1 MTIPHRDKQAAK
13 AEETR
18 ARVLDAAARI
28 ARERGA
34 RHVTIDA
41 VTAASG
47 LSKGGVLYHFP
58 SKNALL
64 AALIEREVS
73 ALRARCDAHRAA
85 ARGTPNP
92 TLQGFLSA
100 LEEMMEKGDRLPM
113 AILAASAEDPALL
126 DPVREEFSALWTRIA
141 AETAAP
147 ERTFAIW
154 SAIEGL
160 RLFDM
165 FAVAPE
171 GQAQIRA
178 AIPELRRMIE
188 ALPGKEMV
196 DDL

>member
-1 MTIPHRDKQAAK
+1 MTIPHRNKQAAQ
-13 AEETR
+13 AGETR
-18 ARVLDAAARI
+18 ARILDAAARI

-58 SKNALL
+58 SKAALL
-64 AALIEREVS
+64 AALIAREVE
-73 ALRARCDAHRAA
+73 ALRARCDAHREA
-85 ARGTPNP
+85 ARGAPNP
-92 TLQGFLSA
+92 TLRGFLSA
-100 LEEMMEKGDRLPM
+100 LEQMMDEGDRLPM

-126 DPVREEFSALWTRIA
+126 DPVRAEFRARWARIA

-147 ERTFAIW
+147 DRAFAIW

-165 FAVAPE
+165 FAAAPE
-171 GQAQIRA
+171 GRAQIRA
-178 AIPELRRMIE
+178 ALPELRRMIE
-188 ALPGKEMV
+188 ALPGKEPT
-196 DDL
+196 DDQ